1 MTFLVDVN
9 LPKFLSQYTK
19 DEFIF
24 VLDINKELSDTKIWE
39 LAVKNNYIILTRD
52 MDFFYKARQSIRF
65 PKIIIFRFGN
75 IKLKEMR
82 EYFDRNWNS
91 ICDLIIENNLL
102 FAWQKEIEIIY

>member
-9 LPKFLSQYTK
+9 LPKIFSQYSE

-24 VLDINKELSDTKIWE
+24 IFDINKELSDTKIWE
-39 LAVKNNYIILTRD
+39 LAVNNNYIILTRD
-52 MDFFYKARQSIRF
+52 MDFYYKARQSIRF

-75 IKLKEMR
+75 IRLKEMR
-82 EYFDRNWNS
+82 KYFDLNWNS
-91 ICDLIIENNLL
+91 ISDLILNNSLL